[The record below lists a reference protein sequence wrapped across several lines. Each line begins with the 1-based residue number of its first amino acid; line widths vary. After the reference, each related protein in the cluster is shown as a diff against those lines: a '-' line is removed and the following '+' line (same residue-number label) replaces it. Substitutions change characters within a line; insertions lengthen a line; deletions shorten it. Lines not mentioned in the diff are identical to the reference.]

1 MKPYSQ
7 ALCLLSGLAIL
18 SGAPAIAGVDTAP
31 APSTDTCMTDKGSLC
46 PPQGAT
52 EEVVPEYYNVP
63 TTTKHIY
70 YKKPVV
76 KPIVTHVVHHVP
88 TPVYG
93 GETRTETVQAG
104 PWHGAPAVSCCH
116 RAPRPA
122 QPVYAPPPRPVY
134 VAPYVAPR
142 PVQTHS
148 PCQAR
153 QTRYQYQPRVQPQHQ
168 PRVQQRP
175 CR

>member
-1 MKPYSQ
+1 MTKPFNT
-7 ALCLLSGLAIL
+7 AVCLFSGLMLFYA
-18 SGAPAIAGVDTAP
+18 APAWAGNSAVTSP
-31 APSTDTCMTDKGSLC
+31 TPTDTCKTDKGSLC
-46 PPQGAT
+46 PPKGVT

-76 KPIVTHVVHHVP
+76 KPIVTHIIHHVP

-93 GETRTETVQAG
+93 GEVRTETVQAG
-104 PWHGAPAVSCCH
+104 HWHGAPVARCCQQTQQ
-116 RAPRPA
+116 PA
-122 QPVYAPPPRPVY
+122 RPVYHAAPQRPVHAAPPRPVY
-134 VAPYVAPR
+134 R
-142 PVQTHS
+142 PS

-153 QTRYQYQPRVQPQHQ
+153 QYPHTQPRVQS
-168 PRVQQRP
+168 RP